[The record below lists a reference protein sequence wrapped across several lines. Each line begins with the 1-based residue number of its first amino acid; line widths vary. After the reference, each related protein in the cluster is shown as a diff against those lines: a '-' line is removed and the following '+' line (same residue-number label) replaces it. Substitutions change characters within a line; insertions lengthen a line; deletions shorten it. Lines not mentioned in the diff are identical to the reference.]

1 MRKGRT
7 VAMNK
12 RRLDTAVVTAMP
24 VAIGINLVMAYV
36 VNLLK
41 LPLFLDSVGT
51 AAIGALFGPLAGV
64 LTGIASNLVAG
75 LVLSPV
81 YPLFMVTAAF
91 IGFSAGWLARRGIF
105 RRWWTAVTTGLVVG
119 VIAAAISAPVAT
131 YVFGGVTP
139 AGSYSLIV
147 AFLKASGQTLLRSAF
162 LAGLASD
169 PVDKATTFLLV
180 YLLLKALPNTV
191 LARFQARIQPR
202 AGK

>member
-91 IGFSAGWLARRGIF
+91 IGFSAG
-105 RRWWTAVTTGLVVG
+105 
-119 VIAAAISAPVAT
+119 
-131 YVFGGVTP
+131 
-139 AGSYSLIV
+139 
-147 AFLKASGQTLLRSAF
+147 
-162 LAGLASD
+162 
-169 PVDKATTFLLV
+169 
-180 YLLLKALPNTV
+180 
-191 LARFQARIQPR
+191 
-202 AGK
+202 